1 MNTND
6 QFEAIVNDFY
16 EPLYRF
22 AMSLTRAESDAQ
34 DLTQQTFYIWA
45 TKGHQLRD
53 ISKVKNWLFTTL
65 HRNFLKGRRRQIRFP
80 HQDVDDVIEQ
90 LPAISPAMADQ
101 LDASQV
107 LVALSKVDDVYQA
120 AVALFYLEDLPY
132 KDIADILEVPLGT
145 VKSRIA
151 RGIVQLRRL
160 LTAGDPLEPATASAR
175 VTRRAIAE
183 EPGEDQDDFVSPLLT
198 HCPT

>member
-1 MNTND
+1 
-6 QFEAIVNDFY
+6 
-16 EPLYRF
+16 
-22 AMSLTRAESDAQ
+22 
-34 DLTQQTFYIWA
+34 
-45 TKGHQLRD
+45 LRD

-175 VTRRAIAE
+175 VTRRAIAD
-183 EPGEDQDDFVSPLLT
+183 EPGKDQDDFVSPLLT